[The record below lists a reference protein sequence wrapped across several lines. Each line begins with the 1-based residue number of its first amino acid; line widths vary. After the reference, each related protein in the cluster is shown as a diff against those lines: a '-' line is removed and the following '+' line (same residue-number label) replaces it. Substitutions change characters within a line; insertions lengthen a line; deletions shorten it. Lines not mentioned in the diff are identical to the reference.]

1 MGGMEGQCG
10 YRWGKRKVVLSW
22 PHGVGVWFSLHCPA
36 NVHVDDIEAFLPQ
49 HKPKKI
55 VLLNFCSKEEKNGS
69 KPAKKDMVNLLLD
82 LFLPV
87 SIICFI

>member
-1 MGGMEGQCG
+1 MVID
-10 YRWGKRKVVLSW
+10 GKRKVVLSW

-87 SIICFI
+87 SNIFFI